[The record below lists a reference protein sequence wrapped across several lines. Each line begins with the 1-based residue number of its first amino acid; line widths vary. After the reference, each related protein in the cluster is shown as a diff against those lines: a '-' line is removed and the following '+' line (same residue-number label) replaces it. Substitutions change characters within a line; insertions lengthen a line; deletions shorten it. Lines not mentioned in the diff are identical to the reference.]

1 MSKKTGPL
9 YELTPY
15 PKRRQSG
22 TGGGKSTNLTPE
34 DLWERAVEYF
44 KWCDAAFLGE
54 TKLFN
59 GAGGIVEGEIWHKRP
74 YTIQGLSV
82 FVGISKNTFDNYRKR
97 DEFKEVCG
105 IISDIMYEQKFSGAA
120 VGLYNAGIISSELG
134 LVRKTESDLK
144 SSDGSMTPGKVVA
157 VTDMTDDELLA
168 IASGGAKNAD

>member
-44 KWCDAAFLGE
+44 QWCDAAFIGQE
-54 TKLFN
+54 KLFSREE
-59 GAGGIVEGEIWHKRP
+59 GVVTGEIAHKRP

-97 DEFKEVCG
+97 PEFQEVCG

-120 VGLYNAGIISSELG
+120 VGLYNAGLIQAELG
-134 LVRKTESDLK
+134 IVRKTESDLK
-144 SSDGSMTPGKVVA
+144 SSDGSMSAATPNVIQLVA
-157 VTDMTDDELLA
+157 PGDDGE
-168 IASGGAKNAD
+168 D